1 MKSHQ
6 YGAVMLDLGKVLVD
20 FDVREFGRRILS
32 RVEMAPEALRDAI
45 MGGNLARQYE
55 IGAVGDEEFHQ
66 ELCRRIR
73 CDIPWVDFHEAWTSI
88 FLPQPLVPEEV
99 ISALAAEAPLWI
111 VSNTNKAHFDCIAG
125 RFGFLRFFQGWILS
139 HEVGAA
145 KPDRRIFELALGRAG
160 VAAHEALFVDD
171 SLENV
176 EAARAIGMDAF
187 QFVGLPGF
195 RQELAVRG
203 LLCG

>member
-1 MKSHQ
+1 MRPGRWETRSFTGNSAAGSSAKSRGLIFTRPGHPSSC
-6 YGAVMLDLGKVLVD
+6 
-20 FDVREFGRRILS
+20 RS
-32 RVEMAPEALRDAI
+32 R
-45 MGGNLARQYE
+45 
-55 IGAVGDEEFHQ
+55 
-66 ELCRRIR
+66 C
-73 CDIPWVDFHEAWTSI
+73 
-88 FLPQPLVPEEV
+88 VPEEV
-99 ISALAAEAPLWI
+99 IAALAAEAPLWI

-176 EAARAIGMDAF
+176 EAALAIGIDAF
-187 QFVGLPGF
+187 QFVGLPEF
-195 RQELAVRG
+195 RQELAARG
-203 LLCG
+203 LLPG